1 MNITSNCD
9 LQILKKER
17 KNGYSVNIALLV
29 RWRILGTPKHK
40 AELIDELECI
50 QTQICAFKKK
60 KCHEQ
65 VCKTGEKIFLLSK
78 ILE

>member
-1 MNITSNCD
+1 MTITSNCD

-40 AELIDELECI
+40 AELIDELESI

-60 KCHEQ
+60 NAMNKY
-65 VCKTGEKIFLLSK
+65 VKLVRKYSYYLKF
-78 ILE
+78 